1 MQKIVEN
8 KLEELRS
15 ICLSLSVK
23 KLYVFGSATTD
34 TFTDTSDIDLL
45 ISFSEALSVEQYTDN
60 YFDFYYKLKELFE
73 RRIDLITE
81 RNLSNPFLIESINET
96 KTLIYET

>member
-1 MQKIVEN
+1 MQKIIEN

-15 ICLSLSVK
+15 ICLSLNVK
-23 KLYVFGSATTD
+23 KLYLFGSAATD
-34 TFTDTSDIDLL
+34 TFTENSDIDLL
-45 ISFSEALSVEQYTDN
+45 ISFSESLSVEQYTDN
-60 YFDFYYKLKELFE
+60 YFNFYYKLKELFH

-81 RNLSNPFLIESINET
+81 KNLSNPFFIESINET